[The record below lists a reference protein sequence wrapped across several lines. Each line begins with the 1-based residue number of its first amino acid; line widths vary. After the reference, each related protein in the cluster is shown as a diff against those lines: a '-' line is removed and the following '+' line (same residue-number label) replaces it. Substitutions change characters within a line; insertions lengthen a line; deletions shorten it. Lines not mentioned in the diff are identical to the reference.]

1 MEKAGYN
8 VLPRT
13 IGSKVTIAGE
23 EVDMTPEEQTA
34 LRARYSEAV
43 GHIEALIG
51 SAEYAALSDEQKESA
66 IRFIYDVYYDVG
78 IAELYGYERNLKR
91 RLFSRVIS
99 VEKLALANVMT
110 AGLESDYED
119 ERGKAVS
126 SETWAK
132 IRGTAARVNYS
143 TVQGSKRKKVIAAI
157 NKLPLTTAEK
167 LLIIAYKGYTIK
179 DGDIHGVSADRAKQ
193 MLSRYA
199 RGQGLTK
206 DEAKALEEY
215 L

>member
-1 MEKAGYN
+1 MSKAGYN

-13 IGSKVTIAGE
+13 IGSTVTIAGE

-34 LRARYSEAV
+34 LRARYSEAT
-43 GHIEALIG
+43 GHIEALVG

-78 IAELYGYERNLKR
+78 IAELYGYDRNLKR

-99 VEKLALANVMT
+99 VEKLALANAVT
-110 AGLESDYED
+110 AGLESDVGGD
-119 ERGKAVS
+119 GAAV
-126 SETWAK
+126 
-132 IRGTAARVNYS
+132 G
-143 TVQGSKRKKVIAAI
+143 GSKRKKVIAAI
-157 NKLPLTTAEK
+157 NALPLTTAEK
-167 LLIIAYKGYTIK
+167 LLIIAYKGYTVK
-179 DGDIHGVSADRAKQ
+179 DGDIRGVSAERAKE

-199 RGQGLTK
+199 RGQGLTA
-206 DEAKALEEY
+206 DEARALLEY